1 MTMTDRQIVELI
13 ESPFWQDWTTSTT
26 PVNPGWWNL
35 TVSVRDL
42 KMWSRG
48 IKANRNWKVSDVK
61 TYFNIRGNKD
71 SLVTQ
76 IEAIQ
81 TLINELQ
88 EGDMN
93 QVHRVNGII
102 EEYFHMVPKEAETF
116 EAMGWHDPRWAG
128 DRENVEA
135 KFKRMYP
142 TYTIED
148 DSVDYLVYSGG
159 NSNKF
164 HVFFLATDPAGNY
177 HSFNAYGRVGYSPT
191 LHHNAGPGTKG
202 SVTQAIS
209 KKRQQKSKKGYV
221 QQAES
226 SESSLDYTG
235 NFSGSLD
242 GLNYDVSYKCSHDID
257 SSYEADIRD
266 YVEEQISNGYD
277 SGYESF
283 EMSTGFYEGEI
294 EIEGTVTWESSGSPG
309 FDAEYGAEGLEEDRN
324 SPAFEKWEEK
334 FYLCY
339 HDWQDDELHVDTF
352 GEKYQITAY
361 CSLCDATMLLT
372 NLHIGDNGPDVV
384 ELPGRRPLVDFYDTS
399 QEAYAAEDDYVCEC
413 GGTELRYVEYDDDSL
428 NGFFCMN
435 CSLSPCGVFE
445 TDDKPC
451 TCNLDEF
458 FHRSKSYDAETF
470 KDGTGCISKGTFP
483 SMTCE
488 HCGFDPHDLVYY
500 QCKQNDEDLTWD
512 EWKKE
517 LEFYIYE
524 GSHSEHCQ
532 GLIDEQAGLD
542 AESENDYEKVELV
555 KPIRTGWSLGAGIA
569 LFSVTATLV
578 AASLTIPLL
587 GKIKGDE

>member
-1 MTMTDRQIVELI
+1 MTMTDHQIVELI

-35 TVSVRDL
+35 TISVRDL

-61 TYFNIRGNKD
+61 KYFNIRGNKD

-102 EEYFHMVPKEAETF
+102 EEWFHMVPKEAETF
-116 EAMGWHDPRWAG
+116 EAMSWHDPRWAG

-221 QQAES
+221 QQAE
-226 SESSLDYTG
+226 TG
-235 NFSGSLD
+235 
-242 GLNYDVSYKCSHDID
+242 Y
-257 SSYEADIRD
+257 
-266 YVEEQISNGYD
+266 GYD
-277 SGYESF
+277 DPPERMTDEEGWLELHERYEDD
-283 EMSTGFYEGEI
+283 EEWGQMT
-294 EIEGTVTWESSGSPG
+294 
-309 FDAEYGAEGLEEDRN
+309 LEEFKK
-324 SPAFEKWEEK
+324 SFIEQTKK
-334 FYLCY
+334 
-339 HDWQDDELHVDTF
+339 DDEMQI
-352 GEKYQITAY
+352 KYEQR
-361 CSLCDATMLLT
+361 LKD
-372 NLHIGDNGPDVV
+372 
-384 ELPGRRPLVDFYDTS
+384 EGRDMDGNPIK
-399 QEAYAAEDDYVCEC
+399 
-413 GGTELRYVEYDDDSL
+413 G
-428 NGFFCMN
+428 
-435 CSLSPCGVFE
+435 
-445 TDDKPC
+445 
-451 TCNLDEF
+451 
-458 FHRSKSYDAETF
+458 AETF
-470 KDGTGCISKGTFP
+470 
-483 SMTCE
+483 
-488 HCGFDPHDLVYY
+488 
-500 QCKQNDEDLTWD
+500 
-512 EWKKE
+512 
-517 LEFYIYE
+517 
-524 GSHSEHCQ
+524 
-532 GLIDEQAGLD
+532 
-542 AESENDYEKVELV
+542 ENDYEKVELV

>member
-1 MTMTDRQIVELI
+1 MTMTELQIVELI
-13 ESPFWQDWTTSTT
+13 ESPFWQDWSTSTT

-35 TVSVRDL
+35 TLSVRDL

-48 IKANRNWKVSDVK
+48 IKPNRNWKVSDVK
-61 TYFNIRGNKD
+61 KYFNIRGNKD

-93 QVHRVNGII
+93 QVHRVNSII
-102 EEYFHMVPKEAETF
+102 EVWFDMVPKEAETF
-116 EAMGWHDPRWAG
+116 EAMSWHDPRWAG

-221 QQAES
+221 QQAETFEAEKCKCNNYTPDFNREKPMDDEDDEQAVIVPITCDDCGKKGETVYLYGYNEYDDS
-226 SESSLDYTG
+226 NLKWFDAESKTLDYTG
-235 NFSGSLD
+235 YFSGSHD
-242 GLNYDVSYKCSHDID
+242 GVDYDVSYKCSHDID
-257 SSYEADIRD
+257 SSYEADIKD

-277 SGYESF
+277 SGHESF

-294 EIEGTVTWESSGSPG
+294 EIEGTVTWESSEM
-309 FDAEYGAEGLEEDRN
+309 DAEESFL
-324 SPAFEKWEEK
+324 
-334 FYLCY
+334 
-339 HDWQDDELHVDTF
+339 
-352 GEKYQITAY
+352 
-361 CSLCDATMLLT
+361 
-372 NLHIGDNGPDVV
+372 
-384 ELPGRRPLVDFYDTS
+384 
-399 QEAYAAEDDYVCEC
+399 
-413 GGTELRYVEYDDDSL
+413 
-428 NGFFCMN
+428 
-435 CSLSPCGVFE
+435 
-445 TDDKPC
+445 
-451 TCNLDEF
+451 
-458 FHRSKSYDAETF
+458 
-470 KDGTGCISKGTFP
+470 
-483 SMTCE
+483 
-488 HCGFDPHDLVYY
+488 
-500 QCKQNDEDLTWD
+500 
-512 EWKKE
+512 
-517 LEFYIYE
+517 
-524 GSHSEHCQ
+524 
-532 GLIDEQAGLD
+532 
-542 AESENDYEKVELV
+542 SENDYEKVELV

-578 AASLTIPLL
+578 AASLTIPLF

>member
-35 TVSVRDL
+35 TLSVRDL

-61 TYFNIRGNKD
+61 SYFNIRGNKD

-102 EEYFHMVPKEAETF
+102 EEWFHMVPKEAETF

-221 QQAES
+221 QQAETF
-226 SESSLDYTG
+226 EADFDY
-235 NFSGSLD
+235 
-242 GLNYDVSYKCSHDID
+242 YY
-257 SSYEADIRD
+257 SSYDKARGMEILDRLRTMNPETKSQALDWLIDNGFLHSEEVFNSAYINAMGDALYITNEEEEEEDDD
-266 YVEEQISNGYD
+266 Y
-277 SGYESF
+277 
-283 EMSTGFYEGEI
+283 
-294 EIEGTVTWESSGSPG
+294 
-309 FDAEYGAEGLEEDRN
+309 DAEA
-324 SPAFEKWEEK
+324 
-334 FYLCY
+334 
-339 HDWQDDELHVDTF
+339 
-352 GEKYQITAY
+352 
-361 CSLCDATMLLT
+361 
-372 NLHIGDNGPDVV
+372 
-384 ELPGRRPLVDFYDTS
+384 
-399 QEAYAAEDDYVCEC
+399 DDYVCEC

-435 CSLSPCGVFE
+435 CSLSPCGVSE

-470 KDGTGCISKGTFP
+470 KDGTGCISKGSFP

-500 QCKQNDEDLTWD
+500 QCK
-512 EWKKE
+512 
-517 LEFYIYE
+517 
-524 GSHSEHCQ
+524 
-532 GLIDEQAGLD
+532 
-542 AESENDYEKVELV
+542 
-555 KPIRTGWSLGAGIA
+555 
-569 LFSVTATLV
+569 
-578 AASLTIPLL
+578 
-587 GKIKGDE
+587 

>member
-1 MTMTDRQIVELI
+1 MTMTELQIVELI
-13 ESPFWQDWTTSTT
+13 ESPFWKDWTTSTT

-35 TVSVRDL
+35 TLSVRDL

-48 IKANRNWKVSDVK
+48 IKPNRNWKVSDVK
-61 TYFNIRGNKD
+61 KYFNIRGNKD

-159 NSNKF
+159 KSNKF

-221 QQAES
+221 QQAETFEAPTSFVWCVVRSFNEDDGNGLLPVENTSVLGVFKYKKDADKALKSVYNEMKSQGLEVSMDYAGDFYTDNGHIKTTKSKLGQLWMPYGAYRFWNAEYGAES

-235 NFSGSLD
+235 NFSGSHD
-242 GLNYDVSYKCSHDID
+242 GVDYDVSYKCSHDID

-294 EIEGTVTWESSGSPG
+294 EIEGTVTWESSEM
-309 FDAEYGAEGLEEDRN
+309 DAEESFL
-324 SPAFEKWEEK
+324 
-334 FYLCY
+334 
-339 HDWQDDELHVDTF
+339 
-352 GEKYQITAY
+352 
-361 CSLCDATMLLT
+361 
-372 NLHIGDNGPDVV
+372 
-384 ELPGRRPLVDFYDTS
+384 
-399 QEAYAAEDDYVCEC
+399 
-413 GGTELRYVEYDDDSL
+413 
-428 NGFFCMN
+428 
-435 CSLSPCGVFE
+435 
-445 TDDKPC
+445 
-451 TCNLDEF
+451 
-458 FHRSKSYDAETF
+458 
-470 KDGTGCISKGTFP
+470 
-483 SMTCE
+483 
-488 HCGFDPHDLVYY
+488 
-500 QCKQNDEDLTWD
+500 
-512 EWKKE
+512 
-517 LEFYIYE
+517 
-524 GSHSEHCQ
+524 
-532 GLIDEQAGLD
+532 
-542 AESENDYEKVELV
+542 SENDYEKVELV

>member
-35 TVSVRDL
+35 TLSVRDL

-61 TYFNIRGNKD
+61 SYFNIRGNKD

-102 EEYFHMVPKEAETF
+102 EEWFHMVPKEAETF
-116 EAMGWHDPRWAG
+116 EAMSWHDPRWAG

-221 QQAES
+221 QQAETFGVDVIHTKDGIEVGDNSIANEYQCGECDSVYDNS
-226 SESSLDYTG
+226 SDATICC
-235 NFSGSLD
+235 
-242 GLNYDVSYKCSHDID
+242 KCSSCDEPIHEGDCIKNAETFEAD
-257 SSYEADIRD
+257 FDYYYSSYDKARGMEILDRLRTMNPETKSQALDWLIDNGFLHSEEVFNSAYINAMGDALYITNEEEDDD
-266 YVEEQISNGYD
+266 Y
-277 SGYESF
+277 
-283 EMSTGFYEGEI
+283 
-294 EIEGTVTWESSGSPG
+294 
-309 FDAEYGAEGLEEDRN
+309 DAEA
-324 SPAFEKWEEK
+324 
-334 FYLCY
+334 
-339 HDWQDDELHVDTF
+339 
-352 GEKYQITAY
+352 
-361 CSLCDATMLLT
+361 
-372 NLHIGDNGPDVV
+372 
-384 ELPGRRPLVDFYDTS
+384 
-399 QEAYAAEDDYVCEC
+399 DDYVCEC

-435 CSLSPCGVFE
+435 CSLSPCGVSE

-470 KDGTGCISKGTFP
+470 KDGTGCISKGSFP

-517 LEFYIYE
+517 LEFYFYE

-532 GLIDEQAGLD
+532 GLIDEMD
-542 AESENDYEKVELV
+542 AEESFLSENDYEKVELV